1 MIENYLKTEDN
12 DMAWKIL
19 RPQWADSR
27 SIRGVLFDMDGLV
40 LDTEKLYSRFWRA
53 ACEAF
58 GFSMSYEQSLKMRA
72 LNKQAGAGML
82 CSFFGP
88 EADYAAIRQKRIE
101 LMDACVA
108 REGVQIKPG
117 IPELLAGLKAR
128 GIATAI
134 TSSSPMERIELYLGS
149 VGLLDCF
156 DRICSGYQV
165 AHGKPEPDIF
175 LFGAQQ
181 LGLTAGECLALEDS
195 HAGLLSAH
203 RAGCLP
209 VLIPDLDSPNET
221 TLPLLYA
228 LADSGL
234 DVLELLDNLPPA

>member
-1 MIENYLKTEDN
+1 
-12 DMAWKIL
+12 MAWKIL
-19 RPQWADSR
+19 RPQWAAGR
-27 SIRGVLFDMDGLV
+27 TIRGVLFDMDGLV
-40 LDTEKLYSRFWRA
+40 LDTEKLYSRFWMA

-58 GFSMSYEQSLKMRA
+58 GFPMSYEQSLKMRA
-72 LNKQAGAGML
+72 LNKQAGAQML
-82 CSFFGP
+82 QSFFGP
-88 EADYAAIRQKRIE
+88 EADYAAIRQKRIA

-117 IPELLAGLKAR
+117 IPELLEGLHSQ

-149 VGLLDCF
+149 VGLLDRF
-156 DRICSGYQV
+156 DKICSGYQV

-175 LFGAQQ
+175 LYGAQQ
-181 LGLTAGECLALEDS
+181 LGLTAEECLALEDS

-209 VLIPDLDSPNET
+209 VLIPDLDPPNET

-228 LADSGL
+228 LADNGL
-234 DVLELLDNLPPA
+234 DVLDVLDHTQR